1 MLTTPEHGGAGGTP
15 GDVPGPKG
23 PRRFR
28 FPISSGHW
36 RPSSIT
42 SGSWRGEGEG
52 FWAGEGGVFVG
63 EFLPVSG
70 VNVGEVLLVSDVN
83 VGEVFVVAVVVV
95 VFWGVLFVCFL
106 VNFSGRR
113 RLCAFFV
120 LFCFLLSSQW
130 RFCGWIFCVF
140 FLPRSLAFSWTSAD
154 IAFSWVI

>member
-95 VFWGVLFVCFL
+95 VFCLVGFF

-120 LFCFLLSSQW
+120 LFFVVQSVAFLWVDLL
-130 RFCGWIFCVF
+130 CVF
-140 FLPRSLAFSWTSAD
+140 SSPVTGVFVD
-154 IAFSWVI
+154 EC